1 MTLPISFK
9 TFSKDPYKA
18 TMFMVLCAIAYLYVD
33 NKINYTNQIAKHE
46 NKIIVL
52 EDKVDKLSA
61 ALKRSDSA
69 LVAVTTK
76 LEILTQMGAIK

>member
-9 TFSKDPYKA
+9 TFSKDPFKA
-18 TMFMVLCAIAYLYVD
+18 IMFMVLCAIAYLYVD
-33 NKINYTNQIAKHE
+33 NKINYTNQISKHE

>member
-1 MTLPISFK
+1 
-9 TFSKDPYKA
+9 
-18 TMFMVLCAIAYLYVD
+18 MFMVLCAIAYLYVD
-33 NKINYTNQIAKHE
+33 NKINYTNQISKHE